1 MHSFSPGMRV
11 HHLNAI
17 SLCAAGGLLLDA
29 RTPASRVRLP
39 CHCLLVESRD
49 GLVLVDTGLGLRDV
63 RQPETRLSRAF
74 LSLMAPELREELT
87 AVRQVER
94 LGFDPEDVRH
104 VVLTHLD
111 CDHAG
116 GLDDFPWATVH
127 LLAAEEAAAR
137 TRRTRLDRMRYRP
150 QQWGTRARW
159 RTYRGGEGEPWL
171 GFDCVRGLEGLPS
184 DDVLL
189 VPLKG
194 HTLGHAGVA
203 VRRDRGW
210 LLLAGDAYFW
220 HRELEQIP
228 HCPPGLRAYQWMMEK
243 DRDARLWNQ
252 ERLRDLAAVGGAE
265 VEIVCSHDPVE
276 FERIAGRPLDRPIP
290 PMLRPPPAELRAP
303 RPGLPPEVSDLA

>member
-1 MHSFSPGMRV
+1 MRV
-11 HHLNAI
+11 HHLNAV
-17 SLCAAGGLLLDA
+17 SMCPVGGALLDGRALSVRA
-29 RTPASRVRLP
+29 RLA

-49 GLVLVDTGLGLRDV
+49 GLVLVDTGFGLEDV
-63 RQPETRLSRAF
+63 HHRRRRLSRAF
-74 LSLMAPELREELT
+74 LSLLSPELREELT

-94 LGFDPEDVRH
+94 LGFDPRDVRH

-116 GLDDFPWATVH
+116 GLDDFPWAAVH
-127 LLAAEEAAAR
+127 LLEAERAAAEA
-137 TRRTRLDRMRYRP
+137 RRTPVDRMRYRP
-150 QQWGTRARW
+150 AQWGTRGQW
-159 RTYRGGEGEPWL
+159 RSYRSGEGEPWL
-171 GFDCVRGLEGLPS
+171 GFDCVRGLDGLPS

-220 HRELEQIP
+220 HRELEPIP
-228 HCPPGLRAYQWMMEK
+228 RCPPGLRAFQLLMEK
-243 DRDARLWNQ
+243 DRAARLWNQ
-252 ERLRDLAAVGGAE
+252 DRLRDLAATRGSE

-276 FERIAGRPLDRPIP
+276 FERVAGRPLDRPLP
-290 PMLRPPPAELRAP
+290 PMLHPPPPGLVAP
-303 RPGLPPEVSDLA
+303 RPGPPPEASDLA